1 MDKANFKLNLER
13 IYKTK
18 LKLVIKY
25 TRANQIS
32 KFTIQSV
39 QYNLWKDLV
48 ILYSQT
54 QLRKWELIL
63 NGQNVQYKN
72 G

>member
-1 MDKANFKLNLER
+1 MDKANFKLNLEL

-39 QYNLWKDLV
+39 QYNLWKDLI

-54 QLRKWELIL
+54 QLRKWEFIL